1 MYDVVIMKQEVAMR
15 VIRSL
20 VCLTVLCA
28 GIVWGEGAK
37 IAVAFAPVDG
47 ASESGVICQLMQAEL
62 SQSATLMLVERE
74 QLDKALREL
83 KMDAQ
88 GLLNP
93 GTAQKL
99 GAIVGA
105 RYFCSSVMSATGG
118 KSLAIVKVVD
128 VETTLTK
135 LAYAS
140 LASKDDAVE
149 AGKTLA
155 KQVEGLVAKFEEDRA
170 GRVEAVSTTQVKPIP
185 TDWKRPTVMVII
197 RELHMRQPQ
206 LIDPAGETEIVKR
219 LLAEKFKVV
228 DSEYV
233 VLMKHGQEQAAPFR
247 SLKTCAEYAK
257 DRRAD
262 LLLYGEAISERGASL
277 GDFTG
282 CRGRV
287 ELKAIDVKTEEIL
300 VSDSAEG
307 GATDLAETVAGKK
320 AIQQASN
327 RLADT
332 FLFAVAEK
340 WNERYGSK

>member
-1 MYDVVIMKQEVAMR
+1 MR
-15 VIRSL
+15 VIFS
-20 VCLTVLCA
+20 VACMTVLCA
-28 GIVWGEGAK
+28 GVVWGEEAK
-37 IAVAFAPVDG
+37 VAVAMAPVDG
-47 ASESGVICQLMQAEL
+47 ASEAGVVSQIMQAEL
-62 SQSATLMLVERE
+62 SQSTHIVLVERE
-74 QLDKALREL
+74 QIDKALREL

-93 GTAQKL
+93 DTAQKL

-105 RYFCSSVMSATGG
+105 RYFCSSSVSATGN

-135 LAYAS
+135 LAYAA

-149 AGKTLA
+149 AGKALA
-155 KQVEGLVAKFEEDRA
+155 KQVEGLVAQFETDRA
-170 GRVEAVSTTQVKPIP
+170 ARVGVEAAGLKAKAKALPAE
-185 TDWKRPTVMVII
+185 WKRPTVMVII
-197 RELHMRQPQ
+197 REMHVRQPQ
-206 LIDPAGETEIVKR
+206 LVDPAGETEMVKR
-219 LLAEKFKVV
+219 LLAEQFKVV

-233 VLMKHGQEQAAPFR
+233 TMMKGGQEVAKLFR
-247 SLKTCAEYAK
+247 TLKTCTQYAASK
-257 DRRAD
+257 KVD

-287 ELKAIDVKTEEIL
+287 ELKAVNVKTDEIL

-307 GATDLAETVAGKK
+307 GASDLAETVAGKK
-320 AIQQASN
+320 AIQQAAN

-332 FLFAVAEK
+332 FLYSVAAK
-340 WNERYGSK
+340 WNGK

>member
-1 MYDVVIMKQEVAMR
+1 MSTGAE
-15 VIRSL
+15 
-20 VCLTVLCA
+20 
-28 GIVWGEGAK
+28 AK
-37 IAVAFAPVDG
+37 IAVAMAPVDG
-47 ASESGVICQLMQAEL
+47 SGESGVVSQIMQAEL
-62 SQSATLMLVERE
+62 SQSATLILVERE
-74 QLDKALREL
+74 QIDKALREM

-93 GTAQKL
+93 DTAQKL
-99 GAIVGA
+99 GAIIGA
-105 RYFCSSVMSATGG
+105 RYFCSSSVSATGN

-135 LAYAS
+135 LAYAQ

-149 AGKTLA
+149 AGKALA
-155 KQVEGLVAKFEEDRA
+155 KQVEGLVAQFEKDRA
-170 GRVEAVSTTQVKPIP
+170 ERIAAPSKAKSKTVPA
-185 TDWKRPTVMVII
+185 DWKRPTVMVII
-197 RELHMRQPQ
+197 PEMHVRQPQ

-233 VLMKHGQEQAAPFR
+233 RLMKNSQVAAKLFGT
-247 SLKTCAEYAK
+247 LKTCTQYAASK
-257 DRRAD
+257 KVD
-262 LLLYGEAISERGASL
+262 LLIYGEAISERGASV

-287 ELKAIDVKTEEIL
+287 ELKAINVKTDEIL

-307 GATDLAETVAGKK
+307 GASDLAETVAGKK
-320 AIQQASN
+320 AIQHAAN

-340 WNERYGSK
+340 WNAK